1 MEKSELSALIGR
13 CQRGDR
19 QAQETLILETQNRI
33 YFHCRK
39 MLKNEEDAL
48 DATQEILI
56 SMLEGIHNLQ
66 EAAAFWGWLNQMT
79 ANRCKNLLTRGFR
92 ENQIPED
99 EEGNSL
105 LDAYENL
112 DEQTVPDKALDN
124 EETRRMVMELVDAL
138 PEAQRLC
145 VLMYYYDEMSVKDIE
160 IGRASC
166 RERV

>member
-19 QAQETLILETQNRI
+19 QAQEMLILETQNRI

-56 SMLEGIHNLQ
+56 SMLEGLHNLQ
-66 EAAAFWGWLNQMT
+66 EPAAFWGWLNQMT
-79 ANRCKNLLTRGFR
+79 ANRCKNLLTRGPR

-99 EEGNSL
+99 EEGNS
-105 LDAYENL
+105 
-112 DEQTVPDKALDN
+112 Q
-124 EETRRMVMELVDAL
+124 
-138 PEAQRLC
+138 
-145 VLMYYYDEMSVKDIE
+145 
-160 IGRASC
+160 IGRAH
-166 RERV
+166 V